1 MELYLYSSVLRHGVR
16 RENFALAVQLGL
28 GFELH

>member
-1 MELYLYSSVLRHGVR
+1 MRGAVTSTLLYGVR